1 MRDIRKILAAICFS
15 EHCPATLRLACDL
28 AQKYDAK
35 LVVANVINV
44 RDVEAVSSIQSL
56 GYNVHADNYI
66 EGIEEER
73 IAELKRLLSAIEH
86 APRDR
91 VRSIFRVGHP
101 FDELM
106 KVIREEDVDLVVIG
120 TKGRTNLPHVLVGS
134 VAEKIFRHSPVT
146 VVSCRDRRGEHSGRF
161 HRR

>member
-1 MRDIRKILAAICFS
+1 MGEIRKILAAICFS
-15 EHCPATLRLACDL
+15 DHCADTLQMAGTLAK
-28 AQKYDAK
+28 QFDAK
-35 LVVANVINV
+35 LVIANVINV
-44 RDVEAVSSIQSL
+44 RDVEAVTSIESL
-56 GYNVHADNYI
+56 GYSVHADSYI

-73 IAELKRLLSAIEH
+73 IAELKRML
-86 APRDR
+86 APMDLPRER
-91 VRSIFRVGHP
+91 VKSIFRVGHP

-146 VVSCRDRRGEHSGRF
+146 VVSCRDRRGSPLGRKA
-161 HRR
+161 